1 MKNLKAIIF
10 GSIGTILETSDIQ
23 RKSFNKAFKK
33 YGLNWYWSINEYKKL
48 LIVSGGETRLSNYAK
63 TKNIRINTLKLR
75 NLKTKFFNNYL
86 KKNELKPRVGVMN
99 IIKFC
104 KKNNIKLGFASST
117 SINNIN
123 SIFFA
128 LENTIKKK
136 DFDFIGNSKLVSK
149 KKPYPDIYKVALKKF
164 GLSSK
169 ECLAIEDTEESMKSA
184 LSAKIICIAFP
195 GKLHE
200 KEKFKGS
207 YKITKKL
214 INILRDKDINDLQ
227 NK

>member
-1 MKNLKAIIF
+1 MKNFKAIIF

-23 RKSFNKAFKK
+23 RKSFNKAFEKF
-33 YGLNWYWSINEYKKL
+33 GLNWYWSKNEYKKL
-48 LIVSGGETRLSNYAK
+48 LKMSGGENRLSNYAK
-63 TKNIRINTLKLR
+63 TKNIKINSLKLR

-86 KKNELKPRVGVMN
+86 KKNKLKPRAGVTN

-104 KKNNIKLGFASST
+104 KKKNIKLGFASST

-128 LENTIKKK
+128 LKNTIEKK

-164 GLSSK
+164 DLSSK

-214 INILRDKDINDLQ
+214 INKDIFF
-227 NK
+227 

>member
-1 MKNLKAIIF
+1 M
-10 GSIGTILETSDIQ
+10 
-23 RKSFNKAFKK
+23 
-33 YGLNWYWSINEYKKL
+33 
-48 LIVSGGETRLSNYAK
+48 SGGENRLSNYAK
-63 TKNIRINTLKLR
+63 TKNTKINTLKLR

-86 KKNELKPRVGVMN
+86 KKNKLKPRAGVTN

-123 SIFFA
+123 SIFFS
-128 LENTIKKK
+128 LKNIIKKE
-136 DFDFIGNSKLVSK
+136 DFDFIGNSKLVSR
-149 KKPYPDIYKVALKKF
+149 KKPYPDIYKIALKKF
-164 GLSSK
+164 DINSN

-184 LSAKIICIAFP
+184 LRAKIICIAFP

-200 KEKFKGS
+200 KKKFKGS

-214 INILRDKDINDLQ
+214 SSKDIFF
-227 NK
+227 

>member
-1 MKNLKAIIF
+1 LKNFKAIIF
-10 GSIGTILETSDIQ
+10 GSIGTVLETSDIQ

-33 YGLNWYWSINEYKKL
+33 FGLNWYWSKNEYKKL
-48 LIVSGGETRLSNYAK
+48 LKMSGGENRLSNYAK
-63 TKNIRINTLKLR
+63 KKNIKINTLKLR

-86 KKNELKPRVGVMN
+86 KKNKLKPRAGVTN
-99 IIKFC
+99 VIKFC

-149 KKPYPDIYKVALKKF
+149 KKPYPDIYKVTLKKF
-164 GLSSK
+164 DLSSK

-214 INILRDKDINDLQ
+214 INKDIFF
-227 NK
+227 

>member
-1 MKNLKAIIF
+1 M
-10 GSIGTILETSDIQ
+10 
-23 RKSFNKAFKK
+23 
-33 YGLNWYWSINEYKKL
+33 
-48 LIVSGGETRLSNYAK
+48 SGGENRLSNYAK
-63 TKNIRINTLKLR
+63 KKNIKINTLKLR
-75 NLKTKFFNNYL
+75 NLKTKFFNDYL
-86 KKNELKPRVGVMN
+86 KKNKLKPRTGVTN
-99 IIKFC
+99 VIKFC

-149 KKPYPDIYKVALKKF
+149 KKPNPDIYKVALKKF
-164 GLSSK
+164 DLSSK

-184 LSAKIICIAFP
+184 LRAKIICIAFP

-214 INILRDKDINDLQ
+214 INKDIFF
-227 NK
+227 

>member
-1 MKNLKAIIF
+1 LRNFRAIIF
-10 GSIGTILETSDIQ
+10 GSIGTIVETSDIQ

-33 YGLNWYWSINEYKKL
+33 FSLDWYWSINEYKKL
-48 LIVSGGETRLSNYAK
+48 LEMSGGENRLSNYAK
-63 TKNIRINTLKLR
+63 TKNTKINTLKLR

-86 KKNELKPRVGVMN
+86 KKNKLKPRAGVTN

-123 SIFFA
+123 SIFFS
-128 LENTIKKK
+128 LKNIIKKE
-136 DFDFIGNSKLVSK
+136 DFDFIGNSKLVSR
-149 KKPYPDIYKVALKKF
+149 KKPYPDIYKIALKKF
-164 GLSSK
+164 DINSN

-184 LSAKIICIAFP
+184 LRAKIICIAFP

-200 KEKFKGS
+200 KKKFKGS

-214 INILRDKDINDLQ
+214 SNKDIFF
-227 NK
+227 